1 MEPKNDG
8 FQVSKFGI
16 SYSRGPPFSGGPCQ
30 TMGGQ
35 KLKKRK
41 YVILG
46 LLHNSKAKII
56 EVIDHIFLFGESQGN
71 LIDQTSL
78 YVLYKNHIDKKLS
91 PGHAA
96 LKKMSNYVTIVLI
109 LCKKFFSET
118 YI

>member
-1 MEPKNDG
+1 
-8 FQVSKFGI
+8 
-16 SYSRGPPFSGGPCQ
+16 
-30 TMGGQ
+30 MGGQ

-78 YVLYKNHIDKKLS
+78 YVLYKNHI
-91 PGHAA
+91 
-96 LKKMSNYVTIVLI
+96 
-109 LCKKFFSET
+109 
-118 YI
+118 